1 VEIGSNGLWI
11 EGGRHVL
18 IWQAGLKTFQRVSRL
33 AGNVLLW
40 VEDDRTFRLE
50 GDLTKGQMLQLA
62 RDITR

>member
-1 VEIGSNGLWI
+1 M
-11 EGGRHVL
+11 
-18 IWQAGLKTFQRVSRL
+18 SRL

-40 VEDDRTFRLE
+40 VEGDRTFRLE